1 MTIRAKR
8 KLVIGFALAAFGAL
22 LAFGLSGCGG
32 SAASSAA
39 GSSSASSASSSSAS
53 SSSVSA
59 SGSAASSDS
68 KTITVAASPT
78 PHAEILTK
86 AVAPL
91 LEAEG
96 YKLVVK
102 EFNDYV
108 LPNTATEQ
116 GEVDANYFQHIPY
129 LETFNK
135 ENGTHLVDI
144 AAVHYEP
151 FGLYAGKTKSLND
164 LANGATVAVPN
175 DTTNEAR
182 ALLLLEQEGL
192 IKLKAD
198 AGVTAT
204 VADIAENPK
213 NLAIRELEAA
223 TIPSVLADVDI
234 AAINSNYAL
243 GAGLSVSKDALAVED
258 ANGKAAQ
265 TYKNV
270 VVVREGNQDTDKA
283 KALAKA
289 VKDAS
294 VAEYINKTYD
304 RAVLPI
310 G

>member
-1 MTIRAKR
+1 MKTTKR
-8 KLVIGFALAAFGAL
+8 KFILAVATAALGAL
-22 LAFGLSGCGG
+22 VAFGLAGCGN
-32 SAASSAA
+32 SAASS
-39 GSSSASSASSSSAS
+39 SA
-53 SSSVSA
+53 SA
-59 SGSAASSDS
+59 SGSAAGSDD

-78 PHAEILTK
+78 PHAQILNE

-91 LEAEG
+91 LEKEG

-108 LPNTATEQ
+108 LPNTATEE
-116 GEVDANYFQHIPY
+116 GEVDANYFQHVPY

-135 ENGTHLVDI
+135 ENNTHLVSV

-151 FGLYAGKTKSLND
+151 FGLYAGKTKALAD
-164 LANGATVAVPN
+164 LTDGATVAVPN

-204 VADIAENPK
+204 VADIVENPK
-213 NLAIRELEAA
+213 NLQIKELEAA
-223 TIPSVLADVDI
+223 TVPNVLADVDI

-243 GAGLSVSKDALAVED
+243 GANLSVAKDALAVED
-258 ANGKAAQ
+258 PNGKAAQ

-270 VVVREGNQDTDKA
+270 VVVREGNESNAKIQALVKAIQDP
-283 KALAKA
+283 
-289 VKDAS
+289 S
-294 VAEYINKTYD
+294 IAEYIEKTFD
-304 RAVLPI
+304 GAVLSVK
-310 G
+310 